1 MHIGKYLKKKREE
14 IGYTQERLAELVE
27 VSERTI
33 RRIENNSNPK
43 VNNTFERICN
53 ILNIP
58 LSDDKNI
65 KKLNFNKDVDYL
77 KPYEMLLKLELENSQ
92 ALYFEID
99 NKLMSAYT
107 LAQEGNYKEALD
119 IYLAFSVILPK
130 EYIYIACANM
140 YYMLNDYNS
149 AIEYSEK
156 ALAINE
162 KSYESLTIKGISF
175 GELKEYNSSIDELLK
190 ALEVNKTDEVYYNI
204 GVAYHMTE
212 KLDEAISY
220 YDKCIEINPYFES
233 AHLNIGVCYFA
244 KINLEKSLYHLNK
257 AIKLDPNM
265 YQAYA
270 RLGEHYRFIS
280 EDDKAVMYF
289 KKCLESDK
297 TNKQALFG
305 ISMSL
310 IAIGEIHESIIY
322 FGELFRLYLK
332 DYIDINKEFG
342 RDYVVVDIG
351 YKKTQIITYKYYGD
365 YIILSIK
372 GISYK
377 VNLSADNGLVFI
389 GAVSISDHTGSMLY
403 PALGKIFKSKK
414 EFNDTIEQI
423 KSSVKLMQYFNR
435 PVYINFEQE
444 ISANIIER
452 KKDVFMEIVLDNGYR
467 ISGITDTKGDGF
479 KTFIKLF
486 KKYGQFRVH
495 LEFEDEVF
503 IVDALKNINLNL
515 I

>member
-14 IGYTQERLAELVE
+14 MGYSQERLGELVE

-43 VNNTFERICN
+43 VNSTFEGICN

-77 KPYEMLLKLELENSQ
+77 KPSEMLSKLELENSQ
-92 ALYFEID
+92 ALYFELD
-99 NKLMSAYT
+99 NKLMDAYR
-107 LAQEGNYKEALD
+107 LAQEGYYKDALD

-130 EYIYIACANM
+130 EYIYIACDNM
-140 YYMLNDYNS
+140 NYMLDEYS
-149 AIEYSEK
+149 IAIEYSEK

-162 KSYESLTIKGISF
+162 NSYEGLIIKGISL
-175 GELKEYNSSIDELLK
+175 GKLEDYDSLIDVLHK

-220 YDKCIEINPYFES
+220 YDKCIEINPYFER

-244 KINLEKSLYHLNK
+244 KINLEKSLYHLNT
-257 AIKLDPNM
+257 AIELNPNI
-265 YQAYA
+265 YQVHA
-270 RLGEHYRFIS
+270 RLGEYYRFIS
-280 EDDKAVMYF
+280 EDDKAVKYF
-289 KKCLESDK
+289 RRCLELDK
-297 TNKQALFG
+297 TNKQALLG
-305 ISMSL
+305 VSMSL
-310 IAIGEIHESIIY
+310 IALGEIHEGIIY
-322 FGELFRLYLK
+322 FGELFRLYLE
-332 DYIDINKEFG
+332 DYVDINKEFG
-342 RDYVVVDIG
+342 RDYVVIDIG

-365 YIILSIK
+365 YIILTIR

-377 VNLSADNGLVFI
+377 VNLSADNGSVFI
-389 GAVSISDHTGSMLY
+389 GAVQISDHTGSMLY
-403 PALGKIFKSKK
+403 PALGKIFKNKK
-414 EFNDTIEQI
+414 EFNESIEQI
-423 KSSVKLMQYFNR
+423 KSSVKLMQYFDR

-444 ISANIIER
+444 ISANIKER
-452 KKDVFMEIVLDNGYR
+452 KIDVFMEIIFDDVYR
-467 ISGITDTKGDGF
+467 ISGITDIKGDGF

-486 KKYGQFRVH
+486 KEYKQYRVH
-495 LEFEDEVF
+495 LQYENEVF
-503 IVDALKNINLNL
+503 IIEALKNINLNL

>member
-14 IGYTQERLAELVE
+14 MGYSQERLAELVG
-27 VSERTI
+27 VVAKTI
-33 RRIENNSNPK
+33 GRIESNPSPK
-43 VNNTFERICN
+43 ANRTFEGICN
-53 ILNIP
+53 ILKIP

-65 KKLNFNKDVDYL
+65 KKLNFNKGADYL
-77 KPYEMLLKLELENSQ
+77 KPSEMLSKLELENSQ
-92 ALYFEID
+92 ALYFELD
-99 NKLMSAYT
+99 NKLMDAYR
-107 LAQEGNYKEALD
+107 LAQEGNYEDALD

-140 YYMLNDYNS
+140 YYMLDEHS
-149 AIEYSEK
+149 IAIEYSEK

-162 KSYESLTIKGISF
+162 NSYEGLIIKGISF
-175 GELKEYNSSIDELLK
+175 GELKDYDSLIDVLHK
-190 ALEVNKTDEVYYNI
+190 ALEVNKTEEVYYNI

-233 AHLNIGVCYFA
+233 AHLNIGICYFA

-257 AIKLDPNM
+257 AIKLNPNM

-280 EDDKAVMYF
+280 EDDKAIMYF
-289 KKCLESDK
+289 KKCLELDK

-310 IAIGEIHESIIY
+310 IALGEIHEAIIY

-351 YKKTQIITYKYYGD
+351 YKKTQIITYEYYGD

-372 GISYK
+372 GQSYK
-377 VNLSADNGLVFI
+377 VNLSTDNGFVLI
-389 GAVSISDHTGSMLY
+389 GALPISDGISTMLY
-403 PALGKIFKSKK
+403 PTLGKVFKNKK
-414 EFNDTIEQI
+414 EFNDAIEQI
-423 KSSVKLMQYFNR
+423 KSSVKLMQYFDK
-435 PVYINFEQE
+435 PIHINFERE

-452 KKDVFMEIVLDNGYR
+452 KKRCI
-467 ISGITDTKGDGF
+467 
-479 KTFIKLF
+479 
-486 KKYGQFRVH
+486 YGNY
-495 LEFEDEVF
+495 
-503 IVDALKNINLNL
+503 IC
-515 I
+515 

>member
-14 IGYTQERLAELVE
+14 KGYSQERLAELVG

-43 VNNTFERICN
+43 ENNTFERICN

-65 KKLNFNKDVDYL
+65 KKLKFNKDVDYL
-77 KPYEMLLKLELENSQ
+77 KPSEILLKLELENSQ
-92 ALYFEID
+92 ELYFEID
-99 NKLMSAYT
+99 NKLTDAYR
-107 LAQEGNYKEALD
+107 LAKEGNYKEALD

-140 YYMLNDYNS
+140 HYMLNNYNS

-156 ALAINE
+156 ALVINE
-162 KSYESLTIKGISF
+162 KSYEALIIKGISY
-175 GELKEYNSSIDELLK
+175 GVLKDYNSSIDVLLK
-190 ALEVNKTDEVYYNI
+190 ALEVNKTYEVYYNI

-212 KLDEAISY
+212 KINEAISY

-244 KINLEKSLYHLNK
+244 KINLEKSLYHLNT

-265 YQAYA
+265 YQVYG

-289 KKCLESDK
+289 KKCLELDK

-310 IAIGEIHESIIY
+310 ISLGEIHEAIIY

-351 YKKTQIITYKYYGD
+351 YKKTEIIKYQYYDD

-372 GISYK
+372 GRSYK
-377 VNLSADNGLVFI
+377 VNLSTDNGFVLI
-389 GAVSISDHTGSMLY
+389 GALPISDGTSTILY
-403 PALGKIFKSKK
+403 PTLGKVFKNKK
-414 EFNDTIEQI
+414 EFNDAIEQI
-423 KSSVKLMQYFNR
+423 KSSVKLMQYFDK
-435 PVYINFEQE
+435 PIHINFERE

-452 KKDVFMEIVLDNGYR
+452 KKDVFMEIIFDNKYR
-467 ISGITDTKGDGF
+467 IIGITDTKGEGF

-486 KKYGQFRVH
+486 KQYGQFRVH
-495 LEFEDEVF
+495 LEFDNEVF
-503 IVDALKNINLNL
+503 IIDALKNINLNL

>member
-14 IGYTQERLAELVE
+14 MGYSQERLGELVE

-43 VNNTFERICN
+43 VNNTFEKICN

-77 KPYEMLLKLELENSQ
+77 KPSEMLSKLELENSQ
-92 ALYFEID
+92 ALYFELD
-99 NKLMSAYT
+99 NKLMDAYR
-107 LAQEGNYKEALD
+107 LAQEGNYEDSLD

-140 YYMLNDYNS
+140 YYMLDEYS
-149 AIEYSEK
+149 IAIEYSEK

-162 KSYESLTIKGISF
+162 NSYEGLIIKGISL
-175 GELKEYNSSIDELLK
+175 GKLEDYDSLIDVLHK

-220 YDKCIEINPYFES
+220 YDKCIEINPYFER

-244 KINLEKSLYHLNK
+244 KINLEKSLYHFNT
-257 AIKLDPNM
+257 AIKLNPNM
-265 YQAYA
+265 YKAHA
-270 RLGEHYRFIS
+270 RLGGYYRFIS
-280 EDDKAVMYF
+280 EDDKAVKYF
-289 KKCLESDK
+289 KRCLDLDK
-297 TNKQALFG
+297 SNKQALFG

-310 IAIGEIHESIIY
+310 IALGKISEAIIY
-322 FGELFRLYLK
+322 FGRLFKLYLK
-332 DYIDINKEFG
+332 DYVDINKAFG
-342 RDYVVVDIG
+342 ESYAIVDIG
-351 YKKTQIITYKYYGD
+351 YKKTNIITYEYYRD
-365 YIILSIK
+365 YIILSIEGK
-372 GISYK
+372 SYK
-377 VNLSADNGLVFI
+377 VNLSTSDSFIFI
-389 GAVSISDHTGSMLY
+389 GALPISDDTGTILY
-403 PALGKIFKSKK
+403 PTLGKIFKNKE

-423 KSSVKLMQYFNR
+423 KSSVQLMQYFDK
-435 PVYINFEQE
+435 PIHINFEKE
-444 ISANIIER
+444 INVNIVER
-452 KKDVFMEIVLDNGYR
+452 KKDVFMEIIFANKYR
-467 ISGITDTKGDGF
+467 IIGITDTKGEGF

-495 LEFEDEVF
+495 LEFEREVF
-503 IVDALKNINLNL
+503 IIDALKNINLNL